1 MAAKSLYRYGF
12 QAQAER
18 FSEEYRAKLGISKF
32 SPLDAFALAE
42 YLNVPILSVDEF
54 QGEISDEQLAKLRD
68 TSQFSAMWMPNS
80 EGVKLIVHNDYH
92 SAKRQQSNLMHELAH
107 IILKHQISEEAAKL
121 CFLYGLH
128 YFNAEQENEAKF
140 LGACLQITRPGLL
153 WALKKE
159 YTIEQISD
167 YFNASI
173 EMVQFRLNKSGVNKQ
188 RSYMSGRN

>member
-1 MAAKSLYRYGF
+1 
-12 QAQAER
+12 
-18 FSEEYRAKLGISKF
+18 
-32 SPLDAFALAE
+32 
-42 YLNVPILSVDEF
+42 
-54 QGEISDEQLAKLRD
+54 
-68 TSQFSAMWMPNS
+68 MWMPNS